1 MAAFVGEVEAGEGS
15 MDAMTATSGLEAG
28 WQDRFRL
35 RHFVEAL
42 ADAEELDRVHEPLDL
57 IEVGRRLEGNP
68 RAVLFDAVG
77 PEHAQLAGN
86 VMGSRARLALAL
98 GVEPER
104 LLSEMLGRCERPQ
117 PPVLAPAGDAPVQ
130 EVVQLGD
137 EVDLTT
143 LPVHLQH
150 EGDGGPY
157 ISAAIDV
164 TRRRE
169 GERRFNAGCRR
180 LMLRGIRET
189 GVDLNAPSDLRIA
202 YQQAAARGEAVP
214 VAFAIGS
221 HPADFLGATMSG
233 SGDELALL
241 GGIRGAPVPLV
252 PAVSQDL
259 LVPADAELVL
269 EGYFGPEGY
278 VEREGPYGEYLG
290 YDGGVKRNPVFHVT
304 ALTRRSDFLFQTV
317 TISGRRLVRTDT
329 AQLGALATE
338 VAVWRSLVLAIRE
351 PVAVHASAA
360 AGGMYNA
367 RIALRQ
373 HAPGEARNAI
383 AAAFSTKSNVKHVFV
398 VDDDVDIFSDE
409 QMDWALA
416 TRFQADRDLV
426 VGSGFRAVPLDPSL
440 GGSPSGAKAGF
451 DLTKPVAER
460 DAPRW
465 QVSTAPLPD
474 GDGPA
479 TGDVASALRDG
490 PRTFRQL
497 MTARGSRD
505 GRDVLRELATA
516 RAEGRVELGDDGRYA
531 LTEAGRQA

>member
-1 MAAFVGEVEAGEGS
+1 MT
-15 MDAMTATSGLEAG
+15 AMTAMTGREAG
-28 WQDRFRL
+28 WQNRFRL

-42 ADAEELDRVHEPLDL
+42 GRAGELDRVSEPLDL

-68 RAVLFDAVG
+68 RAVLFDSVG
-77 PEHAQLAGN
+77 PERAQLAGN
-86 VMGSRARLALAL
+86 VMGSRERLALAL
-98 GVEPER
+98 GVESGR
-104 LLSEMLGRCERPQ
+104 LLAEVLERFGRPQ
-117 PPVLAPAGDAPVQ
+117 PPVSVPADEAPVQ
-130 EVVQLGD
+130 EVVQLEN

-150 EGDGGPY
+150 EGDGAPY
-157 ISAAIDV
+157 ISAAIDM

-169 GERRFNAGCRR
+169 GEGHFNVGCRR
-180 LMLRGIRET
+180 LMLRGPRET

-202 YQQAAARGEAVP
+202 YQQAAARGDAVP
-214 VAFAIGS
+214 IAFAIGS
-221 HPADFLGATMSG
+221 HPADFLGGTMSG
-233 SGDELALL
+233 AGDELALL

-259 LVPADAELVL
+259 LVPADAEMVL
-269 EGYFGPEGY
+269 EGYLGPEGY
-278 VEREGPYGEYLG
+278 IEREGPYGEYLG

-317 TISGRRLVRTDT
+317 TISGRHLVRTDT
-329 AQLGALATE
+329 AQLGSLATE
-338 VAVWRSLVLAIRE
+338 VGLWRSLLLAVRE

-360 AGGMYNA
+360 SGGMYNA
-367 RIALRQ
+367 RISLRQ
-373 HAPGEARNAI
+373 HSPGEARNAI

-409 QMDWALA
+409 QMEWALA
-416 TRFQADRDLV
+416 TRFQADRDLL

-451 DLTKPVAER
+451 DLTRPVAER

-465 QVSTAPLPD
+465 RASAAPLPD
-474 GDGPA
+474 GDGPVA
-479 TGDVASALRDG
+479 GDVASALRDG

-497 MTARGSRD
+497 MAARGSRD
-505 GRDVLRELATA
+505 GRDVLRELAAA

-531 LTEAGRQA
+531 LTEAGHRT

>member
-1 MAAFVGEVEAGEGS
+1 
-15 MDAMTATSGLEAG
+15 MTATSGLEAG

-35 RHFVEAL
+35 RGFIEKLAEAG
-42 ADAEELDRVHEPLDL
+42 ELDRICDPLDL
-57 IEVGRRLEGNP
+57 IEVGRRLEGNQ

-77 PEHAQLAGN
+77 PERAELVGN
-86 VMGSRARLALAL
+86 VMGSRGRLALAL
-98 GVEPER
+98 GVEPGQV
-104 LLSEMLGRCERPQ
+104 LSEVLDRCDHPR
-117 PPVLAPAGDAPVQ
+117 PPVLVAAAEAPVQ
-130 EVVQLGD
+130 EVVQLED
-137 EVDLTT
+137 EIDLST

-150 EGDGGPY
+150 EGDGAPY

-164 TRRRE
+164 TRRRDGE
-169 GERRFNAGCRR
+169 GRFNAGCRR
-180 LMLRGIRET
+180 LMLRGTRET

-202 YQQAAARGEAVP
+202 YQQAAARGEALP

-221 HPADFLGATMSG
+221 HPADFLGATMSAR

-241 GGIRGAPVPLV
+241 GGIRGAPVPVV

-259 LVPADAELVL
+259 LVPADAEMVL
-269 EGYFGPEGY
+269 EGYLGPEGY
-278 VEREGPYGEYLG
+278 IEREGPYGEYLG

-304 ALTRRSDFLFQTV
+304 ALTRRRDFLFQTV
-317 TISGRRLVRTDT
+317 TISGRHLVRTDT

-338 VAVWRSLVLAIRE
+338 AAVWRSVVLAVRE
-351 PVAVHASAA
+351 PVAVYASAA
-360 AGGMYNA
+360 SGGMYNA

-373 HAPGEARNAI
+373 HSPGEARNAI

-409 QMDWALA
+409 QIDWALA
-416 TRFQADRDLV
+416 TRFQADRDLI

-440 GGSPSGAKAGF
+440 GGSPAGAKAGF
-451 DLTKPVAER
+451 DLTRPVAER

-465 QVSTAPLPD
+465 RVSAAPDPD
-474 GDGPA
+474 SDGPVA
-479 TGDVASALRDG
+479 GDVASALGAG

-497 MTARGSRD
+497 MAARGSRD
-505 GRDVLRELATA
+505 GRDVLRELAAA
-516 RAEGRVELGDDGRYA
+516 RAKGRVELGDDGRYA

>member
-1 MAAFVGEVEAGEGS
+1 MGPRSDVPHSDS
-15 MDAMTATSGLEAG
+15 MTAMTGLDAG
-28 WQDRFRL
+28 WRDRFRL
-35 RHFVEAL
+35 RRFVEVL
-42 ADAEELDRVHEPLDL
+42 AGAEELDRVCEPLDL
-57 IEVGRRLEGNP
+57 IEVGRRLEGNS

-77 PEHAQLAGN
+77 PERAQLAGN

-98 GVEPER
+98 GVEPEQV
-104 LLSEMLGRCERPQ
+104 LSEMLARCERPQ
-117 PPVLAPAGDAPVQ
+117 PPVVVPAGEAPVQ
-130 EVVQLGD
+130 EVVQRED

-150 EGDGGPY
+150 EGDGAPY

-169 GERRFNAGCRR
+169 GEGRFNAGCRR
-180 LMLRGIRET
+180 LMLRGPRET

-214 VAFAIGS
+214 VAFAVGS
-221 HPADFLGATMSG
+221 HPADFLAATMSG

-241 GGIRGAPVPLV
+241 GAIRGAPVPLV

-338 VAVWRSLVLAIRE
+338 VALWRSLVLAVRE

-367 RIALRQ
+367 RISLRQ
-373 HAPGEARNAI
+373 HSPGEARNAI

-416 TRFQADRDLV
+416 TRFQADRDLI

-451 DLTKPVAER
+451 DLTRPVAER

-465 QVSTAPLPD
+465 RVSAAPLPD
-474 GDGPA
+474 ADGPLA
-479 TGDVASALRDG
+479 GDLASALGDG

-497 MTARGSRD
+497 MAARGSRD
-505 GRDVLRELATA
+505 GRDVLRELAAA

-531 LTEAGRQA
+531 LTEAGRRT